1 MLKTEM
7 RNENTT
13 HIDKMSAYEMA
24 KVMQH
29 ENFNAALAVEKVL
42 PQIADAI
49 EQVSQRLLRGGRLF
63 YVGCGTSGRLG
74 VLDASECP
82 PTYGVPSSMVVGI
95 IAGGDYALRNAIEGI
110 EDNKEAGK
118 LDLKKYDITEKDAI
132 VGISVAGNA
141 NYVLGALELAND
153 KKALTIGLTCNEDCK
168 INKITDIVITV
179 DTGAEV
185 VTGSTRMKAGTAHKM
200 VLNMIST
207 GVMIKYG
214 RVYENYMIYVKPAN
228 VKLKARMVRMVSE
241 LLECSSDKAEQ
252 LLEENN
258 WEIRP
263 VVEKQGFTV

>member
-1 MLKTEM
+1 ME
-7 RNENTT
+7 
-13 HIDKMSAYEMA
+13 
-24 KVMQH
+24 
-29 ENFNAALAVEKVL
+29 
-42 PQIADAI
+42 
-49 EQVSQRLLRGGRLF
+49 
-63 YVGCGTSGRLG
+63 
-74 VLDASECP
+74 
-82 PTYGVPSSMVVGI
+82 
-95 IAGGDYALRNAIEGI
+95 
-110 EDNKEAGK
+110 
-118 LDLKKYDITEKDAI
+118 KYDITEKDAI

-153 KKALTIGLTCNEDCK
+153 KNALTIGLTCNEDCK

-200 VLNMIST
+200 ILNMIST

-228 VKLKARMVRMVSE
+228 VKLKARMIRMVSE
-241 LLECSSDKAEQ
+241 LLDCSSEKAEQ

-263 VVEKQGFTV
+263 VVEKQGFNV